1 MKKRVFLFLFLLTAF
16 IGRSYAEEHTYQTI
30 GSTSAVCSTGQTL
43 TYTIVHDLTIDWY
56 FARLTGY
63 VGTIEGALVIPDS
76 ITYSGD
82 IFPVGWIGY
91 HSLSGSDITSV
102 TIPSPVRCIDES
114 PFLYCNNLDTVNY
127 NIDSGYA
134 YDYHHTAFHGC
145 NFTKLNIGNNVKVI
159 GWYAFEGCSGLTSVT
174 IPNSVTEIRPQAF
187 LDCSGLTTVNFNADS
202 CTMSE
207 LYYSFE
213 YQRYPIFD
221 GCSNLTTLNIGNNVK
236 AIPEYA
242 FNSCSGLTSVTIPS
256 AVTYIGEGAF
266 YECSNL
272 RTVNFNADS
281 CTFIGYNQVF
291 GDYGNLTTL
300 NIGSNVKIIPNNAFS
315 NYSGITSLTLPNS
328 LTSIGSSAF
337 SGCSGITS
345 LTLPNSL
352 TSIGSYA
359 FEDCSGITSLTM
371 SNSLTSIGSSAFYG
385 CSGITSLTLPNSL
398 ISIGE
403 YAFGGCSGLTS
414 LTLPD
419 ALETIGE
426 GAFYVC
432 SGLTTVSIPRTVKYI
447 GDAAFGGCE
456 GLTSVDMHADSCTYM
471 GSVSSSSGSVYSAF
485 YNCPNLATLNIDENV
500 KNIPAAAFAGCT
512 GLMSLRVPS
521 SVERIGDRAFSDC
534 YNISRIDML
543 SDVPP
548 SIMGGTFYNVA
559 TTVPIWVPCG
569 ASETYRN
576 ASFWSMFINYHE
588 DCGSEGIDPA
598 EAEGCRIAA
607 ESGVLRIEGA
617 AGKSVRIFDMAG
629 RLLVS
634 EDGAQESQRFA
645 MPAGGVYLVQVG
657 EAPAQKVVVVK

>member
-16 IGRSYAEEHTYQTI
+16 IGRSYAQWGFSAQTVNGQWIMCTVIDDTAHTVSVSKFDN
-30 GSTSAVCSTGQTL
+30 STSTSG
-43 TYTIVHDLTIDWY
+43 D
-56 FARLTGY
+56 
-63 VGTIEGALVIPDS
+63 LVIPS
-76 ITYSGD
+76 TVTYDGQTYTV
-82 IFPVGWIGY
+82 IGIAYTVYVEVGWGG
-91 HSLSGSDITSV
+91 HW
-102 TIPSPVRCIDES
+102 
-114 PFLYCNNLDTVNY
+114 
-127 NIDSGYA
+127 
-134 YDYHHTAFHGC
+134 
-145 NFTKLNIGNNVKVI
+145 FTFGDGFVD
-159 GWYAFEGCSGLTSVT
+159 CSGLTSVT
-174 IPNSVTEIRPQAF
+174 IPNTVTCIGPNAF
-187 LDCSGLTTVNFNADS
+187 A
-202 CTMSE
+202 
-207 LYYSFE
+207 
-213 YQRYPIFD
+213 
-221 GCSNLTTLNIGNNVK
+221 
-236 AIPEYA
+236 
-242 FNSCSGLTSVTIPS
+242 SCSGLTSVTIPS
-256 AVTYIGEGAF
+256 AVTYIGHGAF
-266 YECSNL
+266 RDCSGLTSVNFNADSCTNMNPIYDGLYEPVFDGCSNL
-272 RTVNFNADS
+272 TTLNIGNNVKVIPQEAFHGCSGLTSVTIPRAVTTIGYNAFGNCSGLTTVNFNADS
-281 CTFIGYNQVF
+281 CTNRGGSDGVF
-291 GDYGNLTTL
+291 NGCSSLTTI
-300 NIGSNVKIIPNNAFS
+300 NIGNNVRYIPDGIFSTYDHSNGN
-315 NYSGITSLTLPNS
+315 
-328 LTSIGSSAF
+328 
-337 SGCSGITS
+337 
-345 LTLPNSL
+345 
-352 TSIGSYA
+352 
-359 FEDCSGITSLTM
+359 
-371 SNSLTSIGSSAFYG
+371 
-385 CSGITSLTLPNSL
+385 ITSLTLPNSL

-634 EDGAQESQRFA
+634 ENGAQESQRFA

>member
-16 IGRSYAEEHTYQTI
+16 IGRNYAQWGFSAQTVNGQWIMCTVIDDTAHTVSVSKFDN
-30 GSTSAVCSTGQTL
+30 STSTSG
-43 TYTIVHDLTIDWY
+43 D
-56 FARLTGY
+56 
-63 VGTIEGALVIPDS
+63 LVIPS
-76 ITYSGD
+76 TVTYDGQTYTV
-82 IFPVGWIGY
+82 IGIAYTVYVEVGWGG
-91 HSLSGSDITSV
+91 HW
-102 TIPSPVRCIDES
+102 
-114 PFLYCNNLDTVNY
+114 
-127 NIDSGYA
+127 
-134 YDYHHTAFHGC
+134 
-145 NFTKLNIGNNVKVI
+145 FTFGDGFVD
-159 GWYAFEGCSGLTSVT
+159 CSGLTSVT
-174 IPNSVTEIRPQAF
+174 IPNTVTCIGPNAF
-187 LDCSGLTTVNFNADS
+187 A
-202 CTMSE
+202 
-207 LYYSFE
+207 
-213 YQRYPIFD
+213 
-221 GCSNLTTLNIGNNVK
+221 
-236 AIPEYA
+236 
-242 FNSCSGLTSVTIPS
+242 SCSGLTSVTIPS
-256 AVTYIGEGAF
+256 AVTYIGHGAF
-266 YECSNL
+266 RDCSGLTSVNFNADSCTYMNPLYDGHYELVFDGCSNL
-272 RTVNFNADS
+272 TTLNIGNNVKVIPQEAFCGCSGLTSVTIPRAVTTIDFNAFGNCSGLTTVNFNADS
-281 CTFIGYNQVF
+281 CTNRGGSDGVF
-291 GDYGNLTTL
+291 NGCSSLTTI
-300 NIGSNVKIIPNNAFS
+300 NIGNNVRYIPDGIFSTYDHSNGN
-315 NYSGITSLTLPNS
+315 
-328 LTSIGSSAF
+328 
-337 SGCSGITS
+337 
-345 LTLPNSL
+345 
-352 TSIGSYA
+352 
-359 FEDCSGITSLTM
+359 
-371 SNSLTSIGSSAFYG
+371 
-385 CSGITSLTLPNSL
+385 ITSLTLPNSL